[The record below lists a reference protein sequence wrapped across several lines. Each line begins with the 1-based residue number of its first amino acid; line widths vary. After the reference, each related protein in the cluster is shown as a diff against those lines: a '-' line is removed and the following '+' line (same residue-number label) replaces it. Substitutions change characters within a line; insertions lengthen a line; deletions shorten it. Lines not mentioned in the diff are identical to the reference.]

1 MSLFW
6 TPQKNFMYSP
16 GFRHYNR
23 ASVLFTFKRI
33 KVKSKFIIRDDKCDL
48 FIPGLTLKEM
58 PIKYL
63 KFKRIIKK
71 EILPPS
77 QGYRTGYVKIKHYLY
92 LVSLKLTA
100 PQNLKKQINE
110 WFNRHK
116 FVAVADSDDS
126 DSFEEYSVIRK

>member
-6 TPQKNFMYSP
+6 TPQKNFMYSS

-33 KVKSKFIIRDDKCDL
+33 KVKSKFIIMGDKCDL

-63 KFKRIIKK
+63 KFKRIKSMSIDEARKLGMPKTTYYRLRKKPIKK
-71 EILPPS
+71 
-77 QGYRTGYVKIKHYLY
+77 
-92 LVSLKLTA
+92 
-100 PQNLKKQINE
+100 
-110 WFNRHK
+110 RHCP
-116 FVAVADSDDS
+116 
-126 DSFEEYSVIRK
+126 